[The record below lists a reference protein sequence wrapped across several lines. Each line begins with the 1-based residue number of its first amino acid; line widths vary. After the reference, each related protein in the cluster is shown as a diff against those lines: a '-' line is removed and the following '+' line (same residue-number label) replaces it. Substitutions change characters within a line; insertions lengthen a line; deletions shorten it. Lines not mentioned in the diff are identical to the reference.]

1 MGSIVTSGVGSGLD
15 VAGLVKKLVEAEGA
29 PKSARLDQQEAK
41 AQAKLSALG
50 TLRAA
55 LAKFQDTVSTL
66 KSIDKFQGRQV
77 SLSSSDFLGATADS
91 TAVPGSYDVEVQ
103 QVASAHKLQSGP
115 YATTATV
122 VGTGTLRIVTG
133 GKTFDITIDDT
144 NKTLAG
150 IAKAIN
156 ASPASANVMATVI
169 TGATEARLVITARNS
184 GAANAM
190 TITQS
195 GGDGGLA
202 ALTYPPSGSMTQ
214 LNGAL
219 DARVLV
225 DGVLATGA
233 TNSLTGA
240 IAGVTLNVHDENAS
254 GETTTVTVGYD
265 RAAAQKAVND
275 FVNGYNAIVDAIKS
289 VASYNVNTKQG
300 GPLFG
305 DTGVLNI
312 ADQLR
317 REITSAVSG
326 LSSSLDMLGEIGISA
341 QLGGKLTVNTT
352 QLNAAFDSNFD
363 AVGQLFATDKI
374 GIAVKIGGLLDQ
386 YLGNDGLFDSR
397 TDSVTASIKDIGDQ
411 RTVLADRLAQL
422 QARYTK
428 QFNALDGLLAKLQS
442 TSNYLTQ
449 QLANLPGTKF

>member
-15 VAGLVKKLVEAEGA
+15 VAGLVQKLVTAEGA

-55 LAKFQDTVSTL
+55 IAKFQDTVSTL

-77 SLSSSDFLGATADS
+77 TLSSDDFLAATSDS
-91 TAVPGSYDVEVQ
+91 TAVPGSYEVEVQ
-103 QVASAHKLQSGP
+103 QVASAHKLQSGTF
-115 YATTATV
+115 ASAATV
-122 VGTGTLRIVTG
+122 AGTGTLRIVTG
-133 GKTFDITIDDT
+133 GQTFDVTIDDT
-144 NKTLAG
+144 NKTVGG

-156 ASPASANVMATVI
+156 ASAAGAKVMATVI
-169 TGATEARLVITARNS
+169 TGASEARLVITSRNS

-202 ALTYPPSGSMTQ
+202 SLTYPPSGIGVTQ
-214 LNGAL
+214 LKGAL

-225 DGVLATGA
+225 DGVLATSA
-233 TNSLTGA
+233 TNVVTGA
-240 IAGVTLNVHDENAS
+240 IAGVTLNVESENAS
-254 GETTTVTVGYD
+254 GETTAVTVDFD
-265 RAAAQKAVND
+265 RAAARKAVGD
-275 FVNGYNAIVDAIKS
+275 FVTSYNAIVDAIKS

-317 REITSAVSG
+317 REITSAVPG
-326 LSSSLDMLGEIGISA
+326 LSGSADMLAELGINGQLDGKLAVSNA
-341 QLGGKLTVNTT
+341 QLD
-352 QLNAAFDSNFD
+352 AAFNSNFD
-363 AVGQLFATDKI
+363 AIGALFATDKV
-374 GIAVKIGGLLDQ
+374 GMAVKIGGLLDL
-386 YLGNDGLFDSR
+386 YLGSSGLFNSRADSLN
-397 TDSVTASIKDIGDQ
+397 ASIKDIGNQ
-411 RTVLADRLAQL
+411 RAQLTDRLTQL
-422 QARYTK
+422 QTRYTK
-428 QFNALDGLLAKLQS
+428 QFNALDGLLAKLQG
-442 TSNYLTQ
+442 TSNYLAQ
-449 QLANLPGTKF
+449 QLGNLPGFR

>member
-15 VAGLVKKLVEAEGA
+15 VAGLVQKLVSAEGA

-55 LAKFQDTVSTL
+55 LAKFQDTVSAL

-77 SLSSSDFLGATADS
+77 SLSSDDFLAATSDS
-91 TAVPGSYDVEVQ
+91 TAVPGSYEVEVQ
-103 QVASAHKLQSGP
+103 QVASAHKLQSGTI
-115 YATTATV
+115 ASAAAV

-133 GKTFDITIDDT
+133 GQTFDITIDAT
-144 NKTLAG
+144 NNTAAG

-156 ASPASANVMATVI
+156 ASPAGAKVMATVI
-169 TGATEARLVITARNS
+169 TGASEARLVITSRNS

-202 ALTYPPSGSMTQ
+202 GLTYPLGGGMTP
-214 LNGAL
+214 LKGAL

-225 DGVLATGA
+225 DGVLATSA
-233 TNSLTGA
+233 TNAITGA
-240 IAGVTLNVHDENAS
+240 IAGVTLNVENENVPT
-254 GETTTVTVGYD
+254 ETTAVTVD
-265 RAAAQKAVND
+265 FNRAAARKAVGD
-275 FVNGYNAIVDAIKS
+275 FVTSYNAIVDAIKS

-317 REITSAVSG
+317 REITSAVPGVSA
-326 LSSSLDMLGEIGISA
+326 SADMLAEIGISG
-341 QLGGKLTVNTT
+341 QLDGKLAVNNT
-352 QLNAAFDSNFD
+352 QLDAAFNSNFD
-363 AVGQLFATDKI
+363 AVGQLFASGKV
-374 GIAVKIGGLLDQ
+374 GVAVKIGGLLDQ
-386 YLGNDGLFDSR
+386 YLGNSGLFDSR
-397 TDSVTASIKDIGDQ
+397 TDSLNASIKDIGSQ
-411 RTVLADRLAQL
+411 RAELTNRLTQL

-442 TSNYLTQ
+442 TSNYLAQ
-449 QLANLPGTKF
+449 QLGNLPGFR

>member
-202 ALTYPPSGSMTQ
+202 ACDQPG
-214 LNGAL
+214 
-219 DARVLV
+219 
-225 DGVLATGA
+225 
-233 TNSLTGA
+233 
-240 IAGVTLNVHDENAS
+240 DERRI
-254 GETTTVTVGYD
+254 GFD
-265 RAAAQKAVND
+265 R
-275 FVNGYNAIVDAIKS
+275 
-289 VASYNVNTKQG
+289 G
-300 GPLFG
+300 GPRARRSPCG
-305 DTGVLNI
+305 SVVRD
-312 ADQLR
+312 R
-317 REITSAVSG
+317 REEVAAVEDALKCVSDQRIG
-326 LSSSLDMLGEIGISA
+326 LS
-341 QLGGKLTVNTT
+341 Q
-352 QLNAAFDSNFD
+352 
-363 AVGQLFATDKI
+363 
-374 GIAVKIGGLLDQ
+374 
-386 YLGNDGLFDSR
+386 
-397 TDSVTASIKDIGDQ
+397 
-411 RTVLADRLAQL
+411 
-422 QARYTK
+422 
-428 QFNALDGLLAKLQS
+428 
-442 TSNYLTQ
+442 
-449 QLANLPGTKF
+449 

>member
-15 VAGLVKKLVEAEGA
+15 VAGLVQKLVEAEGA
-29 PKSARLDQQEAK
+29 PKTARLNQKEAK
-41 AQAKLSALG
+41 TQAKLSALG

-77 SLSSSDFLGATADS
+77 SLSSQDFLAATSDS

-103 QVASAHKLQSGP
+103 QLASAQKLQSGP

-122 VGTGTLRIVTG
+122 VGTGNLRIVTG
-133 GKTFDITIDDT
+133 GQTFDITIDDT

-150 IAKAIN
+150 IANAIN
-156 ASPASANVMATVI
+156 ASAAGAKVVATVI
-169 TGATEARLVITARNS
+169 TGASEARLTITARNS

-202 ALTYPPSGSMTQ
+202 GLTYPPAGSTTQ
-214 LNGAL
+214 MKGAL

-225 DGVLATGA
+225 DGVLATSA
-233 TNSLTGA
+233 TNAISGA
-240 IAGVTLNVHDENAS
+240 IAGVTLNVEAGNAS
-254 GETTTVTVGYD
+254 GETTTVTVDYD
-265 RAAAQKAVND
+265 RTAARKAVGE
-275 FVNGYNAIVDAIKS
+275 FVNSYNSIVDAIKS
-289 VASYNVNTKQG
+289 VASFDVKTKQG

-305 DTGVLNI
+305 DAGVSNI
-312 ADQLR
+312 VDQLR
-317 REITSAVSG
+317 REITSVVPG
-326 LSSSLDMLGEIGISA
+326 LGASTDMLAKIGISGDF
-341 QLGGKLTVNTT
+341 GGKLALNST
-352 QLNAAFDSNFD
+352 QLDAAFDGNFD
-363 AVGQLFATDKI
+363 AIGQLFATDKV
-374 GIAVKIGGLLDQ
+374 GVAVKIGGLLDQ
-386 YLGNDGLFDSR
+386 YLGTSGLFDDR
-397 TDSVTASIKDIGDQ
+397 TDSLNASIKDIGDQ
-411 RTVLADRLAQL
+411 RTALTDRLTAL

-428 QFNALDGLLAKLQS
+428 QFNALDTLLAKLQS

-449 QLANLPGTKF
+449 QLGNLPGFK

>member
-15 VAGLVKKLVEAEGA
+15 VAGLVQKLVRAEGA

-66 KSIDKFQGRQV
+66 KSVDKFQGRQV
-77 SLSSSDFLGATADS
+77 SLSSQDFLAATSDS
-91 TAVPGSYDVEVQ
+91 TAVPGSYEVEVQ
-103 QVASAHKLQSGP
+103 QVASPHKLQSGTF
-115 YATTATV
+115 ASAATV
-122 VGTGTLRIVTG
+122 AGTGTLRIVTG
-133 GKTFDITIDDT
+133 GQTFDITIDDT
-144 NKTLAG
+144 NKTVGG

-156 ASPASANVMATVI
+156 ASAAGAKVMATVI
-169 TGATEARLVITARNS
+169 TGASEARLVITSRNS

-202 ALTYPPSGSMTQ
+202 SLTYPPSGIGVTQ
-214 LNGAL
+214 LKGAL

-225 DGVLATGA
+225 DGVLATSA
-233 TNSLTGA
+233 TNVVTGA
-240 IAGVTLNVHDENAS
+240 IAGVTLNVESENAS
-254 GETTTVTVGYD
+254 GETTAVTVDFD
-265 RAAAQKAVND
+265 RAAARKAVGD
-275 FVNGYNAIVDAIKS
+275 FVTSYNAIVDAIKS

-317 REITSAVSG
+317 REITSAVPG
-326 LSSSLDMLGEIGISA
+326 LSGSADMLAELGINGQLDGKLAVSNA
-341 QLGGKLTVNTT
+341 QLD
-352 QLNAAFDSNFD
+352 AAFNSNFD
-363 AVGQLFATDKI
+363 AIGALFATDKV
-374 GIAVKIGGLLDQ
+374 GMAVKIGGLLDL
-386 YLGNDGLFDSR
+386 YLGSSGLFNSRADSLN
-397 TDSVTASIKDIGDQ
+397 ASIKDIGNQ
-411 RTVLADRLAQL
+411 RAQLTDRLTQL
-422 QARYTK
+422 QTRYTK
-428 QFNALDGLLAKLQS
+428 QFNALDGLLAKLQG
-442 TSNYLTQ
+442 TSNYLAQ
-449 QLANLPGTKF
+449 QLGNLPGFR

>member
-1 MGSIVTSGVGSGLD
+1 
-15 VAGLVKKLVEAEGA
+15 
-29 PKSARLDQQEAK
+29 
-41 AQAKLSALG
+41 
-50 TLRAA
+50 
-55 LAKFQDTVSTL
+55 
-66 KSIDKFQGRQV
+66 
-77 SLSSSDFLGATADS
+77 
-91 TAVPGSYDVEVQ
+91 
-103 QVASAHKLQSGP
+103 
-115 YATTATV
+115 
-122 VGTGTLRIVTG
+122 
-133 GKTFDITIDDT
+133 
-144 NKTLAG
+144 
-150 IAKAIN
+150 
-156 ASPASANVMATVI
+156 
-169 TGATEARLVITARNS
+169 
-184 GAANAM
+184 
-190 TITQS
+190 
-195 GGDGGLA
+195 
-202 ALTYPPSGSMTQ
+202 
-214 LNGAL
+214 
-219 DARVLV
+219 
-225 DGVLATGA
+225 
-233 TNSLTGA
+233 
-240 IAGVTLNVHDENAS
+240 
-254 GETTTVTVGYD
+254 
-265 RAAAQKAVND
+265 
-275 FVNGYNAIVDAIKS
+275 
-289 VASYNVNTKQG
+289 
-300 GPLFG
+300 
-305 DTGVLNI
+305 VLNI